1 MMKFNNKTLRP
12 ILLGLFLMLTP
23 IFTAQ
28 ATNLSLEEQHQ
39 QNVEQAPEH
48 LPAMVYLLAQI
59 TEAEAK
65 GEPYIGKV
73 AVAEVVLNRVKSPD
87 FPNNVSDVVFQE
99 NQFEPV
105 RNGTIANTPSEE
117 SFRAAY
123 EALNGSNYAQGAL
136 FFWNESIAKN
146 RWQET
151 LTTVT
156 VIGNHT
162 FNNP

>member
-1 MMKFNNKTLRP
+1 MKFNNKTLRP

-73 AVAEVVLNRVKSPD
+73 AVAEVVLNRGNHPD
-87 FPNNVSDVVFQE
+87 FPDNVSDVIVQE

-105 RNGTIANTPSEE
+105 RDGTIANKLSGD
-117 SFRAAY
+117 SSRAA
-123 EALNGSNYAQGAL
+123 
-136 FFWNESIAKN
+136 
-146 RWQET
+146 
-151 LTTVT
+151 
-156 VIGNHT
+156 
-162 FNNP
+162 

>member
-1 MMKFNNKTLRP
+1 MNYKTSYVRP
-12 ILLGLFLMLTP
+12 VLLALLFLVIPTITVGAVNPTL
-23 IFTAQ
+23 A
-28 ATNLSLEEQHQ
+28 EQHQ
-39 QNVEQAPEH
+39 QHVENAPEH

-87 FPNNVSDVVFQE
+87 FPDNVYDVIFQD

-105 RNGTIANTPSEE
+105 RNGSLHNTPSEE
-117 SFRAAY
+117 SFKAAK
-123 EALNGSNYAQGAL
+123 EALNGSNYAKGAL
-136 FFWNESIAKN
+136 FFWNASIAKN

-151 LTTVT
+151 LTVVT
-156 VIGNHT
+156 IIGNHT
-162 FNNP
+162 FNNPK